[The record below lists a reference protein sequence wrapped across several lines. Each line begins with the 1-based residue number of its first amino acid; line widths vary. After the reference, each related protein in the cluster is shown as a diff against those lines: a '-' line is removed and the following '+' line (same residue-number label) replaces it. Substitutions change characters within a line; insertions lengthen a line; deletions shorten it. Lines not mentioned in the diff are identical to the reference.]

1 MARQSLAY
9 SVAELATSDSK
20 LVLGFSTAI
29 SAREHRQK
37 FHFPTTSFSTII
49 YTGQDYESCQQI
61 MMQSSDGIIIL
72 AGTDA
77 DVHVISTLVSVDVP
91 IGILLLEGHSSRD
104 VARTIELLATS
115 RGIIFDS
122 EPTSLLSRMSK

>member
-1 MARQSLAY
+1 
-9 SVAELATSDSK
+9 
-20 LVLGFSTAI
+20 
-29 SAREHRQK
+29 
-37 FHFPTTSFSTII
+37 
-49 YTGQDYESCQQI
+49 

-77 DVHVISTLVSVDVP
+77 DVHVISALVSVDVP